1 MHMQGEGVVGD
12 NLAEA
17 PPAPVSASDG
27 VMIGGIDVRDVA
39 GCTCLKLRRAAR
51 MATQVF
57 DDRLQR
63 AGLTIGQF
71 GIMAEVYGSSLSR
84 PPLTMKALSNAIGMD
99 PTTLNRTLKP
109 LEASGFVSVAPDPRD
124 GRARCV
130 QLTAAGRERL
140 AQAMP
145 LWRAAGDEVRRTAG
159 HETMLALGGLL
170 TLLGEKMRGPE

>member
-1 MHMQGEGVVGD
+1 VVGD
-12 NLAEA
+12 NSAEA
-17 PPAPVSASDG
+17 PSASGPALDG
-27 VMIGGIDVRDVA
+27 VVIGGVDVRDVA

-51 MATQVF
+51 IATQVF

-71 GIMAEVYGSSLSR
+71 GVMAQVYGSSLSR
-84 PPLTMKALSNAIGMD
+84 PPLTMKELSNVIGMD

-109 LEASGFVSVAPDPRD
+109 LETSGLVITAADPRD
-124 GRARCV
+124 RRARCV

-170 TLLGEKMRGPE
+170 TLLGEKMRKPD